1 MTAPIASGWSGC
13 RVGLREIVR
22 GAIMQHTSAKRIKAN
37 EKAEELIRVRL
48 SMIADDI
55 EGKG

>member
-1 MTAPIASGWSGC
+1 
-13 RVGLREIVR
+13 LREIVR